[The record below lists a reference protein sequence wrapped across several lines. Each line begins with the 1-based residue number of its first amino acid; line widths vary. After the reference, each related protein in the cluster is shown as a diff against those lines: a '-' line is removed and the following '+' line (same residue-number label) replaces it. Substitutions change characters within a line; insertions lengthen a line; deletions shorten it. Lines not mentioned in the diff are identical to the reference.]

1 MRIIHGAGYS
11 DEERRTFIKIV
22 YQNIY
27 MAMFSMTRAME
38 SLKIPYE
45 NPDNHFAKLAEKEVR
60 KGHRVFN
67 DERRNCMSRD
77 EAVKT
82 RA

>member
-27 MAMFSMTRAME
+27 MAMFAMTRAAE

-45 NPDNHFAKLAEKEVR
+45 NPDN
-60 KGHRVFN
+60 RVGFLLI
-67 DERRNCMSRD
+67 DELVYACS
-77 EAVKT
+77 
-82 RA
+82 